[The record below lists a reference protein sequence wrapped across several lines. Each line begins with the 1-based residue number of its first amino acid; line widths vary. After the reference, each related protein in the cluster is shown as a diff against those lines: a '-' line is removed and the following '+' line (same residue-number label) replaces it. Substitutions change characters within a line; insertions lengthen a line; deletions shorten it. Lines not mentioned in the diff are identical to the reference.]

1 MLNKIMRIFSKK
13 SALPVSFEYRRDY
26 AENFKNAVRL
36 TSLLGFNYKWHEF
49 NADRV
54 FDYDKSL
61 DKANFLSGI
70 NSYHHSAGQCLKWCH
85 FLQDYFEQA
94 FECKVWVTV
103 GQLWK
108 GDKAVYSPS
117 CRDINRW
124 VNEGIQKEDFENR
137 SGFNL
142 HAWLTMENGEIVDVS
157 YLSTLASVFPDE
169 YGKLLGGVAYG
180 RPDDLIPDYRYVPM
194 IIGKLIMEKI
204 ERLSFIPLLVSNEAE
219 LHITPVVMV
228 RNQ

>member
-1 MLNKIMRIFSKK
+1 MLNKIMRVFFKK
-13 SALPVSFEYRRDY
+13 LALPVSFEYQRDY
-26 AENFKNAVRL
+26 AENFKNAVRF
-36 TSLLGFNYKWHEF
+36 TSLLGVDYKWCEF
-49 NADRV
+49 TEDMK
-54 FDYDKSL
+54 FDYDKNL
-61 DKANFLSGI
+61 DKANLLSGV
-70 NSYHHSAGQCLKWCH
+70 NSYQHSAGQCLKWCY
-85 FLQDYFEQA
+85 FLQPYFVQA
-94 FECKVWVTV
+94 FKCKVWVTV

-108 GDKAVYSPS
+108 GEQAVYNPS
-117 CRDINRW
+117 CDDITRW

-157 YLSTLASVFPDE
+157 YLSTLANVFPDK

-180 RPDDLIPDYRYVPM
+180 RPDELISDYRYVPM
-194 IIGKLIMEKI
+194 IIGRPIMEKI
-204 ERLSFIPLLVSNEAE
+204 EHLSFIPLLATDETE